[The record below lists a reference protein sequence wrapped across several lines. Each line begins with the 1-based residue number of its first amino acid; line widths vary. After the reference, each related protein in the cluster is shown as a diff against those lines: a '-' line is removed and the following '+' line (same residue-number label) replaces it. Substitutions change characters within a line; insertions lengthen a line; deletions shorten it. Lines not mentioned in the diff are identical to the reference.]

1 MGIFSD
7 FANSAAGDLT
17 IGAFEGL
24 NQAAQKDVVVNA
36 TASNDALRK
45 ENDAFLIT
53 ETAFKNRKEIANIL
67 AANPDAFGLST
78 QEGLGIDQVA
88 DRFANFM
95 FLQNRSIFENKD
107 MDKVK
112 LNVAKFMASNP
123 GQGFDVYDP
132 YISGAD
138 RFNQEKEL
146 HQTRLSEISKM
157 PKADKLLMNIKE
169 AEAEVATPESIT
181 NELTK
186 VAALTAKGFGILNTY
201 PTSQEGF
208 KNLQFVQVNLI
219 TANAKAQ
226 FPNDA
231 VARAQF
237 IDQRLYDNNIDPT
250 DGIMYSNNLNFRI
263 MAKAID
269 TMGGANANKIAEL
282 TNAIAG
288 APDAETRKQ
297 YNDQLN
303 TIVLDSHKIM
313 NTYSTQAG
321 SLMAGENRDQ
331 VFPNVNTDSI
341 GLPQVMEG
349 YVPSIDGSGNV
360 VIELANGNT
369 QNIPLEVLIDS
380 PDSVKLLPQVTQ
392 NYVNQI
398 KENLFVDGEMIEPKR
413 EMFEEGIA
421 GDKAFKD
428 FLSVYNIFFPDEGD
442 EIFNQVET
450 LEPTPKKKL
459 TDGDIS
465 QIKKDKKEDGNTI
478 KVEELAPANTIIP
491 KKKPDVP
498 VKAEEP
504 KEKTLQDKI
513 QEDFGKPNV
522 GISGGD
528 TTTKEDVKTDTQI
541 QTEDVFE
548 GSGVDPMFQS
558 AKFKFRNIDQSYLVD
573 QWSNKYQTEGSM
585 IKRLKANTDLI
596 LGSNNAIPTDA
607 AKQIDLVASAFDGDN
622 NFSKDQITE
631 ILGAIGFIE
640 SDGYKYK
647 KQGLKK
653 IDDGKGVA
661 RSYWQV
667 EPSTAESILDQ
678 NLNAMKS
685 GKNQFLGSNFEKLFR
700 TKYADQIG
708 SGTALE
714 YFAKLNRKEL
724 SDLLLKDGLFA
735 ASMAAHKVITTF
747 DPFNSKGT

>member
-36 TASNDALRK
+36 TASNDALKK

-67 AANPDAFGLST
+67 AANPDAFGLNT

-169 AEAEVATPESIT
+169 AEAEVATPEAIT

-201 PTSQEGF
+201 PTSQEGV

-282 TNAIAG
+282 TNAIAA

-297 YNDQLN
+297 LNDQMN

-321 SLMAGENRDQ
+321 ALMAGENRDQ

-413 EMFEEGIA
+413 EMFEEGRA

-513 QEDFGKPNV
+513 DEDFGKPNV

-548 GSGVDPMFQS
+548 GSGVEPMYQS
-558 AKFKFRNIDQSYLVD
+558 ASLKEKFGEGGTTFQKLTKNKNMEFAYNYLNKTLSPEASAALLGNMYAEGGNFAFDQEEVTDRTNKGYGLFQFTDVKDGEGHRTEYFKYLGTND
-573 QWSNKYQTEGSM
+573 KQDSIES
-585 IKRLKANTDLI
+585 
-596 LGSNNAIPTDA
+596 
-607 AKQIDLVASAFDGDN
+607 QIDYVMANINQGIGYDIGAGNRKKLQKIFKTGTVE
-622 NFSKDQITE
+622 QITKAFHDIFE
-631 ILGAIGFIE
+631 RPQPG
-640 SDGYKYK
+640 S
-647 KQGLKK
+647 LKK
-653 IDDGKGVA
+653 RTNFAEQAYTFYKG
-661 RSYWQV
+661 
-667 EPSTAESILDQ
+667 I
-678 NLNAMKS
+678 
-685 GKNQFLGSNFEKLFR
+685 
-700 TKYADQIG
+700 
-708 SGTALE
+708 
-714 YFAKLNRKEL
+714 
-724 SDLLLKDGLFA
+724 
-735 ASMAAHKVITTF
+735 
-747 DPFNSKGT
+747 

>member
-67 AANPDAFGLST
+67 AANPDAFGLSS

-123 GQGFDVYDP
+123 GEGFDVYDP

-169 AEAEVATPESIT
+169 AEAEVATPEAIT

-201 PTSQEGF
+201 PTSEAGF

-231 VARAQF
+231 GARAQF

-282 TNAIAG
+282 TNAIAA

-297 YNDQLN
+297 LNDQMN

-349 YVPSIDGSGNV
+349 YVPTIDGSGNV

-369 QNIPLEVLIDS
+369 QNIPLELLIDS
-380 PDSVKLLPQVTQ
+380 PDSVKLLPQITQ

-398 KENLFVDGEMIEPKR
+398 KENFFVDGEMIEPKR
-413 EMFEEGIA
+413 EMFEEGRA

-428 FLSVYNIFFPDEGD
+428 FLGVYNIFFPSDTD
-442 EIFNQVET
+442 SIFEDVEK
-450 LEPTPKKKL
+450 LEPTPRKEL

-465 QIKKDKKEDGNTI
+465 QIKKDKTEDGNTI

-513 QEDFGKPNV
+513 DEDFGKPNV
-522 GISGGD
+522 GISAGD
-528 TTTKEDVKTDTQI
+528 ATTKEDVKTDTQI

-558 AKFKFRNIDQSYLVD
+558 AKFNFKNVDKSYLVE
-573 QWSNKYQTEGSM
+573 QWNKNYQTDNS
-585 IKRLKANTDLI
+585 ITNKFKANAALFF
-596 LGSNNAIPTDA
+596 GSNDIPADA
-607 AKQIDLVASAFDGDN
+607 AKQIDQVASAFDGDR
-622 NFSKDQITE
+622 NFSKDQIAE
-631 ILGAIGFIE
+631 ILSAVGLLE
-640 SDGYKYK
+640 SKYKYK
-647 KQGLKK
+647 KQGLNK
-653 IDDGKGVA
+653 IDDGLGVA

-667 EPSTAESILDQ
+667 EPSTAESILDE
-678 NLNAMKS
+678 NLSTMKGGGS
-685 GKNQFLGSNFEKLFR
+685 PFLGANFEKLFR
-700 TKYADQIG
+700 SKYADQIG

-714 YFAKLNRKEL
+714 YFASLNRKEL

>member
-36 TASNDALRK
+36 TASNDALKK

-169 AEAEVATPESIT
+169 AEAEVATPEAIT

-201 PTSQEGF
+201 PTSQEGV

-282 TNAIAG
+282 TNAIAA

-297 YNDQLN
+297 LNEQMN

-321 SLMAGENRDQ
+321 ALMAGENRDQ

-413 EMFEEGIA
+413 EMFEEGRA

-513 QEDFGKPNV
+513 DEDFGKPNV

-548 GSGVDPMFQS
+548 GSGVEPMYQS
-558 AKFKFRNIDQSYLVD
+558 ASLKEKFGEGGTTFQKLTKNKNMEFAYNYLNKTLSPEASAALLGNMYAEGGNFAFDQEEVTDRTNKGYGLFQFTDVKDGEGHRTEYFKYLGTND
-573 QWSNKYQTEGSM
+573 KQDSIES
-585 IKRLKANTDLI
+585 
-596 LGSNNAIPTDA
+596 
-607 AKQIDLVASAFDGDN
+607 QIDYVMANINQGIGYDIGAGNRKKLQKIFKTGTVE
-622 NFSKDQITE
+622 QITKAFHDIFE
-631 ILGAIGFIE
+631 RPQPG
-640 SDGYKYK
+640 S
-647 KQGLKK
+647 LKK
-653 IDDGKGVA
+653 RTNFAEQAYTFYKG
-661 RSYWQV
+661 
-667 EPSTAESILDQ
+667 I
-678 NLNAMKS
+678 
-685 GKNQFLGSNFEKLFR
+685 
-700 TKYADQIG
+700 
-708 SGTALE
+708 
-714 YFAKLNRKEL
+714 
-724 SDLLLKDGLFA
+724 
-735 ASMAAHKVITTF
+735 
-747 DPFNSKGT
+747 

>member
-67 AANPDAFGLST
+67 AANPDAFGLNT

-123 GQGFDVYDP
+123 GEGFDVYDP
-132 YISGAD
+132 YVSGED

-146 HQTRLSEISKM
+146 HQARISEISKM

-169 AEAEVATPESIT
+169 AEAEVATPEAIT

-282 TNAIAG
+282 TNAIAA

-297 YNDQLN
+297 LNDQMN

-413 EMFEEGIA
+413 EMFEEGRA

-428 FLSVYNIFFPDEGD
+428 FLSVYNIFFPDASD
-442 EIFNQVET
+442 EIFDKVET

-548 GSGVDPMFQS
+548 GSGVEPMYQS
-558 AKFKFRNIDQSYLVD
+558 ASLKEKFGEGGTTFQKLTKNKNMEFAYNYLNKTLSPEASAALLGNMYAEGGNFAFDQEEVTDRTNKGYGLFQFTDVKDGEGHRTEYFKYLGTND
-573 QWSNKYQTEGSM
+573 KQDSIES
-585 IKRLKANTDLI
+585 
-596 LGSNNAIPTDA
+596 
-607 AKQIDLVASAFDGDN
+607 QIDYVMANINQGIGYDIGAGNRKKLQKIFKTGTVE
-622 NFSKDQITE
+622 QITKAFHDIFE
-631 ILGAIGFIE
+631 RPQPG
-640 SDGYKYK
+640 S
-647 KQGLKK
+647 LKK
-653 IDDGKGVA
+653 RTNFAEQAYTFYKG
-661 RSYWQV
+661 
-667 EPSTAESILDQ
+667 I
-678 NLNAMKS
+678 
-685 GKNQFLGSNFEKLFR
+685 
-700 TKYADQIG
+700 
-708 SGTALE
+708 
-714 YFAKLNRKEL
+714 
-724 SDLLLKDGLFA
+724 
-735 ASMAAHKVITTF
+735 
-747 DPFNSKGT
+747 

>member
-24 NQAAQKDVVVNA
+24 QQQAQKDVVVNA
-36 TASNDALRK
+36 TASNNALTK
-45 ENDAFLIT
+45 ENEAYTLT

-67 AANPDAFGLST
+67 AANPDAFGLSS

-95 FLQNRSIFENKD
+95 FLKQRSMFENKD

-123 GQGFDVYDP
+123 GQGFDIYDP
-132 YISGAD
+132 YIKGED

-146 HQTRLSEISKM
+146 HQARISEISKM

-169 AEAEVATPESIT
+169 AEAEVATPEAIT

-186 VAALTAKGFGILNTY
+186 VSALTAKGFGILNTY
-201 PTSQEGF
+201 PTSEAGM
-208 KNLQFVQVNLI
+208 KNLHFVMTNII
-219 TANAKAQ
+219 TSRAKAQ

-231 VARAQF
+231 VARAEF

-282 TNAIAG
+282 TNAIAA

-297 YNDQLN
+297 LNDQLN

-313 NTYSTQAG
+313 NTYSSQAG

-331 VFPNVNTDSI
+331 VFPTANTDSI
-341 GLPQVMEG
+341 GLPQVMDG
-349 YVPSIDGSGNV
+349 YVPSIDNKGDLI
-360 VIELANGNT
+360 IELANGNT
-369 QNIPLEVLIDS
+369 QNIPLEVLVDS
-380 PDSVKLLPQVTQ
+380 PNSIKLLPQVTQ
-392 NYVNQI
+392 NYVNQVI
-398 KENLFVDGEMIEPKR
+398 DGLFVDGEMVEPKR
-413 EMFEEGIA
+413 EDFLPGRA

-428 FLSVYNIFFPDEGD
+428 FLGIYNIFFPDD
-442 EIFNQVET
+442 SYDIFNEVET

-459 TDGDIS
+459 TDADIS
-465 QIKKDKKEDGNTI
+465 QIKKDKTKDGNTI
-478 KVEELAPANTIIP
+478 KVEELAPADTIIP
-491 KKKPDVP
+491 KRKPDVP

-522 GISGGD
+522 GISAGD
-528 TTTKEDVKTDTQI
+528 ATTKEDVKTDTQI
-541 QTEDVFE
+541 QTEDVFKD
-548 GSGVDPMFQS
+548 SGVDPMFQS
-558 AKFKFRNIDQSYLVD
+558 AKFNFKNVDKGYLVE
-573 QWSNKYQTEGSM
+573 QWNKNYQTDNS
-585 IKRLKANTDLI
+585 ITNKFKANAALFF
-596 LGSNNAIPTDA
+596 GSNDMPADA
-607 AKQIDLVASAFDGDN
+607 AKQIDQVASAFDGDR
-622 NFSKDQITE
+622 NFSKDQIAE
-631 ILGAIGFIE
+631 ILSAVGLLE
-640 SDGYKYK
+640 SKYKYK
-647 KQGLKK
+647 KQGLNK
-653 IDDGKGVA
+653 IDDGLGVA

-667 EPSTAESILDQ
+667 EPSTAESILDE
-678 NLNAMKS
+678 NLSTMKGGGS
-685 GKNQFLGSNFEKLFR
+685 PFLGANFEKLFR
-700 TKYADQIG
+700 SKYADQIG

-714 YFAKLNRKEL
+714 YFASLNRKEL

>member
-107 MDKVK
+107 MDKVR

-413 EMFEEGIA
+413 EMFEEGRA

-513 QEDFGKPNV
+513 QEDFGTPNV

-548 GSGVDPMFQS
+548 GSGVEPMYQS
-558 AKFKFRNIDQSYLVD
+558 ASLKEKFGEGGTTFQKLTKNKNMEFAYNYLNKTLSPEASAALLGNMYAEGGNFAFDQEEVTDRTNKGYGLFQFTDVKDGEGHRTEYFKYLGTND
-573 QWSNKYQTEGSM
+573 KQDSIES
-585 IKRLKANTDLI
+585 
-596 LGSNNAIPTDA
+596 
-607 AKQIDLVASAFDGDN
+607 QIDYVMANINQGIGYDIGAGNRKKLQKIFKTGTVE
-622 NFSKDQITE
+622 QITKAFHDIFE
-631 ILGAIGFIE
+631 RPQPG
-640 SDGYKYK
+640 S
-647 KQGLKK
+647 LKK
-653 IDDGKGVA
+653 RTNFAEQAYTFYKG
-661 RSYWQV
+661 
-667 EPSTAESILDQ
+667 I
-678 NLNAMKS
+678 
-685 GKNQFLGSNFEKLFR
+685 
-700 TKYADQIG
+700 
-708 SGTALE
+708 
-714 YFAKLNRKEL
+714 
-724 SDLLLKDGLFA
+724 
-735 ASMAAHKVITTF
+735 
-747 DPFNSKGT
+747 

>member
-1 MGIFSD
+1 MGLFSD

-45 ENDAFLIT
+45 ENEAFALT

-67 AANPDAFGLST
+67 AANPGAFGLSS

-95 FLQNRSIFENKD
+95 FLQQRSMFENKD

-123 GQGFDVYDP
+123 GQGFDIYDP
-132 YISGAD
+132 YIKGED
-138 RFNQEKEL
+138 RFNQEKES
-146 HQTRLSEISKM
+146 HQARISEISKM

-186 VAALTAKGFGILNTY
+186 VSALTAKGFGILNTY
-201 PTSQEGF
+201 PTSEAGM
-208 KNLQFVQVNLI
+208 KNLHFVQVNLI
-219 TANAKAQ
+219 TSNAKKQ

-231 VARAQF
+231 VARAEF

-269 TMGGANANKIAEL
+269 TMGGANANKITEL
-282 TNAIAG
+282 TNAIAA

-297 YNDQLN
+297 LNDQMN

-313 NTYSTQAG
+313 NTYSSQAG

-331 VFPNVNTDSI
+331 VFPTANTDSI
-341 GLPQVMEG
+341 GLPQVMEN
-349 YVPSIDGSGNV
+349 YVPSIDNLGNV

-369 QNIPLEVLIDS
+369 QNIPLELLIDS

-398 KENLFVDGEMIEPKR
+398 KENFFVDGEMIEPKR
-413 EMFEEGIA
+413 EMFEEGRA

-428 FLSVYNIFFPDEGD
+428 FLGVYNIFFPDNSD
-442 EIFNQVET
+442 DIFNEVET
-450 LEPTPKKKL
+450 LEPTPKRELK
-459 TDGDIS
+459 DGDIS
-465 QIKKDKKEDGNTI
+465 QIKKDKTEDGNTV
-478 KVEELAPANTIIP
+478 KVEELAPADTIVP
-491 KKKPDVP
+491 KRKPDAP

-522 GISGGD
+522 GISAGD
-528 TTTKEDVKTDTQI
+528 ATNKEDVKTDTQI

-548 GSGVDPMFQS
+548 GSGVDPMYQS
-558 AKFKFRNIDQSYLVD
+558 ASMKEKVGEGSIPFLKLTKNNNMNNTYNYLRGTLNEKASAAILGNIYAENDTFAFSREEEGDINKLKDKERGYGIFQFTNYKDKASGEIVGHRKEYFNYLENTGREDSIESQIQYVLDNIYKGIGFNIGEKNRERLKDSFKNDSIKDITNKFMRIFENPAVKNID
-573 QWSNKYQTEGSM
+573 
-585 IKRLKANTDLI
+585 KR
-596 LGSNNAIPTDA
+596 
-607 AKQIDLVASAFDGDN
+607 
-622 NFSKDQITE
+622 
-631 ILGAIGFIE
+631 
-640 SDGYKYK
+640 
-647 KQGLKK
+647 
-653 IDDGKGVA
+653 
-661 RSYWQV
+661 
-667 EPSTAESILDQ
+667 
-678 NLNAMKS
+678 
-685 GKNQFLGSNFEKLFR
+685 SNF
-700 TKYADQIG
+700 
-708 SGTALE
+708 ALE
-714 YFAKLNRKEL
+714 AFEHY
-724 SDLLLKDGLFA
+724 
-735 ASMAAHKVITTF
+735 TTIQEK
-747 DPFNSKGT
+747 S

>member
-1 MGIFSD
+1 MGLFSD

-36 TASNDALRK
+36 TASNDALKK
-45 ENDAFLIT
+45 ENEAFALT

-67 AANPDAFGLST
+67 AANPDAFGLSS

-95 FLQNRSIFENKD
+95 FLQQRSMFENKD

-123 GQGFDVYDP
+123 GQGFDIYDP
-132 YISGAD
+132 YVKGED
-138 RFNQEKEL
+138 RFNQEKES
-146 HQTRLSEISKM
+146 HQARISEISKM

-186 VAALTAKGFGILNTY
+186 VSALTAKGFGILNTY
-201 PTSQEGF
+201 PTSEAGM
-208 KNLQFVQVNLI
+208 KNLHFVMTNII
-219 TANAKAQ
+219 TSNAKKQ

-231 VARAQF
+231 VARAEF

-269 TMGGANANKIAEL
+269 TMGGANANKITEL
-282 TNAIAG
+282 TNAIAA

-297 YNDQLN
+297 LNDQMN

-313 NTYSTQAG
+313 NTYSSQAG

-331 VFPNVNTDSI
+331 VFPTANTDSI

-349 YVPSIDGSGNV
+349 YVPTIDNSGNV

-369 QNIPLEVLIDS
+369 QNIPLELLIDS
-380 PDSVKLLPQVTQ
+380 PDSVKLLPQITQ

-398 KENLFVDGEMIEPKR
+398 KENFFVDGEMIEPKR
-413 EMFEEGIA
+413 EMFEEGRA

-428 FLSVYNIFFPDEGD
+428 FLGVYNIFFPSDTD
-442 EIFNQVET
+442 SIFEDVEK
-450 LEPTPKKKL
+450 LEPTPKREL

-465 QIKKDKKEDGNTI
+465 QIKKDKTEDGNTI

-522 GISGGD
+522 GISAGD
-528 TTTKEDVKTDTQI
+528 ATTKEDVKTDTQI
-541 QTEDVFE
+541 QTEDVFKD
-548 GSGVDPMFQS
+548 SGVDPMFQS
-558 AKFKFRNIDQSYLVD
+558 AKFNFKNVDKGYLVE
-573 QWSNKYQTEGSM
+573 QWNKNYQTDNS
-585 IKRLKANTDLI
+585 ITNKFKANAALFF
-596 LGSNNAIPTDA
+596 GSNDMPADA
-607 AKQIDLVASAFDGDN
+607 AKQIDQVASAFDGDR
-622 NFSKDQITE
+622 NFSKDQIAE
-631 ILGAIGFIE
+631 ILSAVGLLE
-640 SDGYKYK
+640 SKYKYK
-647 KQGLKK
+647 KQGLNK
-653 IDDGKGVA
+653 IDDGLGVA

-667 EPSTAESILDQ
+667 EPSTAESILDE
-678 NLNAMKS
+678 NLSTMKGGGS
-685 GKNQFLGSNFEKLFR
+685 PFLGANFEKLFR
-700 TKYADQIG
+700 SKYADQIG

-714 YFAKLNRKEL
+714 YFASLNRKEL

>member
-107 MDKVK
+107 MDKVR

-123 GQGFDVYDP
+123 GEGFNVYDP
-132 YISGAD
+132 YVSGED

-146 HQTRLSEISKM
+146 HQARISEISKM
-157 PKADKLLMNIKE
+157 PKADKLLMKIRE
-169 AEAEVATPESIT
+169 AEEEVATPEAIT

-201 PTSQEGF
+201 PTSEAGF

-282 TNAIAG
+282 TNAIAA

-297 YNDQLN
+297 LNDQMN

-413 EMFEEGIA
+413 EMFEEGRA

-513 QEDFGKPNV
+513 DEDFGKPNV

-548 GSGVDPMFQS
+548 GSGVEPMYQS
-558 AKFKFRNIDQSYLVD
+558 ASLKEKYGEGGTTFQKLTKNKNMEFAYNYLNKTLSPEASAALLGNMYAEGGNFAFDQEEVTNRANKGYGLFQFTDNEAGEGHRKEYFSYLE
-573 QWSNKYQTEGSM
+573 SNDKQDSIES
-585 IKRLKANTDLI
+585 
-596 LGSNNAIPTDA
+596 
-607 AKQIDLVASAFDGDN
+607 QIDYVMANINQGIGYDIGAGNRKKLQKIFKTGTVE
-622 NFSKDQITE
+622 QITKAFHDIFE
-631 ILGAIGFIE
+631 RPQPG
-640 SDGYKYK
+640 S
-647 KQGLKK
+647 LKK
-653 IDDGKGVA
+653 RTNFAEQAYTFYKG
-661 RSYWQV
+661 
-667 EPSTAESILDQ
+667 I
-678 NLNAMKS
+678 
-685 GKNQFLGSNFEKLFR
+685 
-700 TKYADQIG
+700 
-708 SGTALE
+708 
-714 YFAKLNRKEL
+714 
-724 SDLLLKDGLFA
+724 
-735 ASMAAHKVITTF
+735 
-747 DPFNSKGT
+747 

>member
-1 MGIFSD
+1 MGLFSD

-36 TASNDALRK
+36 SASNDALRK
-45 ENDAFLIT
+45 ENEAYTLT

-67 AANPDAFGLST
+67 AANPDAFGLSS

-95 FLQNRSIFENKD
+95 FLQQRSMFENKD

-112 LNVAKFMASNP
+112 LNVAKYMASNP
-123 GQGFDVYDP
+123 GKGFDIYDP
-132 YISGAD
+132 YVKGED
-138 RFNQEKEL
+138 RFNQEKES
-146 HQTRLSEISKM
+146 HQARISEISKM

-169 AEAEVATPESIT
+169 AEAEVATPEAIT

-186 VAALTAKGFGILNTY
+186 VSALTAKGFGILNTY
-201 PTSQEGF
+201 PTSEAGM
-208 KNLQFVQVNLI
+208 KNLQFVMTNII
-219 TANAKAQ
+219 TSNAKQQ

-231 VARAQF
+231 VARAEF

-269 TMGGANANKIAEL
+269 TMGGANANKITEL
-282 TNAIAG
+282 TNAIAA

-297 YNDQLN
+297 LNDQMN

-313 NTYSTQAG
+313 NTYSSQAG

-349 YVPSIDGSGNV
+349 YVPTIDNSGNV

-369 QNIPLEVLIDS
+369 QNIPLELLIDS

-398 KENLFVDGEMIEPKR
+398 KENFFVDGEMIEPKR
-413 EMFEEGIA
+413 EMFEEGRA

-428 FLSVYNIFFPDEGD
+428 FLGVYNIFFPDD
-442 EIFNQVET
+442 SDDIFNEVET
-450 LEPTPKKKL
+450 LEPTPRKELK
-459 TDGDIS
+459 DGDIS
-465 QIKKDKKEDGNTI
+465 QIKKDKTEDGTTV
-478 KVEELAPANTIIP
+478 KVEELAPANTIVP
-491 KKKPDVP
+491 KRKPDAP

-513 QEDFGKPNV
+513 QEDFGTPNV
-522 GISGGD
+522 AISAGD
-528 TTTKEDVKTDTQI
+528 ATTKEDVKTDTQI
-541 QTEDVFE
+541 QTEDVFKD
-548 GSGVDPMFQS
+548 SGVDPMFQS
-558 AKFKFRNIDQSYLVD
+558 AKFNFKNVDKGYLVE
-573 QWSNKYQTEGSM
+573 QWNKNYQTDNS
-585 IKRLKANTDLI
+585 ITNKFKANAALFF
-596 LGSNNAIPTDA
+596 GSNDMPADA
-607 AKQIDLVASAFDGDN
+607 AKQIDQVASAFDGDR
-622 NFSKDQITE
+622 NFSKDQIAE
-631 ILGAIGFIE
+631 ILSAVGLLE
-640 SDGYKYK
+640 SKYKYK
-647 KQGLKK
+647 KQGLNK
-653 IDDGKGVA
+653 IDDGLGVA

-667 EPSTAESILDQ
+667 EPSTAESILDE
-678 NLNAMKS
+678 NLSTMKGGGS
-685 GKNQFLGSNFEKLFR
+685 PFLGANFEKLFR
-700 TKYADQIG
+700 SKYADQIG
-708 SGTALE
+708 KGTALE
-714 YFAKLNRKEL
+714 YFASLNRKEL

>member
-24 NQAAQKDVVVNA
+24 QQQAQKDVVVNA
-36 TASNDALRK
+36 TASNNALTK
-45 ENDAFLIT
+45 ENEAYTLT

-67 AANPDAFGLST
+67 AANPDAFGLSS

-95 FLQNRSIFENKD
+95 FLKQRSMFENKD

-123 GQGFDVYDP
+123 GQGFDIYDP
-132 YISGAD
+132 YIKGED

-146 HQTRLSEISKM
+146 HQARISEISKM

-169 AEAEVATPESIT
+169 AEAEVATPEAIT

-186 VAALTAKGFGILNTY
+186 VSALTAKGFGILNTY
-201 PTSQEGF
+201 PTSEAGM
-208 KNLQFVQVNLI
+208 KNLHFVMTNII
-219 TANAKAQ
+219 TSRAKAQ

-231 VARAQF
+231 VARAEF

-282 TNAIAG
+282 TNAIAA

-297 YNDQLN
+297 LNDQLN

-313 NTYSTQAG
+313 NTYSSQAG

-331 VFPNVNTDSI
+331 VFPTANTDSI
-341 GLPQVMEG
+341 GLPQVMDG
-349 YVPSIDGSGNV
+349 YVPSIDNKGDLI
-360 VIELANGNT
+360 IELANGNT
-369 QNIPLEVLIDS
+369 QNIPLEVLVDS
-380 PDSVKLLPQVTQ
+380 PNSIKLLPQVTQ
-392 NYVNQI
+392 NYVNQVI
-398 KENLFVDGEMIEPKR
+398 DGLFVDGEMVEPKR
-413 EMFEEGIA
+413 EDFLPGRA

-428 FLSVYNIFFPDEGD
+428 FLGIYNIFFPDD
-442 EIFNQVET
+442 SDDIFNEVET

-459 TDGDIS
+459 TDADIS
-465 QIKKDKKEDGNTI
+465 QIKKDKTKDGNTI
-478 KVEELAPANTIIP
+478 KVEELAPADTIIP
-491 KKKPDVP
+491 KRKPDVP

-522 GISGGD
+522 GISAGD
-528 TTTKEDVKTDTQI
+528 ATTKEDVKTDTQI
-541 QTEDVFE
+541 QTEDVFKD
-548 GSGVDPMFQS
+548 SGVDPMFQS
-558 AKFKFRNIDQSYLVD
+558 AKFNFKNVDKGYLVE
-573 QWSNKYQTEGSM
+573 QWNKNYQTDNS
-585 IKRLKANTDLI
+585 ITNKFKANAALFF
-596 LGSNNAIPTDA
+596 GSNDMPADA
-607 AKQIDLVASAFDGDN
+607 AKQIDQVASAFDGDR
-622 NFSKDQITE
+622 NFSKDQIAE
-631 ILGAIGFIE
+631 ILSAVGLLE
-640 SDGYKYK
+640 SKYKYK
-647 KQGLKK
+647 KQGLNK
-653 IDDGKGVA
+653 IDDGLGVA

-667 EPSTAESILDQ
+667 EPSTAESILDE
-678 NLNAMKS
+678 NLSTMKGGGS
-685 GKNQFLGSNFEKLFR
+685 PFLGANFEKLFR
-700 TKYADQIG
+700 SKYADQIG

-714 YFAKLNRKEL
+714 YFASLNRKEL